1 MVQNRKTLISGNY
14 RIVEKAKIGCISHE
28 TKTRKSNIDTLHDK
42 LWLEKINMVSVN
54 KCHVFCLITKFFL
67 AVLRLTVIATET
79 ILRGKQL
86 YKFIEATESIC
97 ISRKRITD
105 SQRIGL
111 RKLFY
116 Y

>member
-1 MVQNRKTLISGNY
+1 MHQLRD
-14 RIVEKAKIGCISHE
+14 

-42 LWLEKINMVSVN
+42 LWLPKINMVSVN
-54 KCHVFCLITKFFL
+54 KCYVFCLITKFFL
-67 AVLRLTVIATET
+67 AVLRLKVIATET
-79 ILRGKQL
+79 ILRGQQPH
-86 YKFIEATESIC
+86 KFTEAKESIC

-105 SQRIGL
+105 SHRIGL